1 MLIVFTV
8 FVFLSISCVNAA
20 DIDADSN
27 STGENILTSDLNTIS
42 VDNTSAST
50 INEALS
56 IAKDNGTIILS
67 DGVYKGDGNTKV
79 TISKSV
85 NIVGSD
91 NTVLDGLNK
100 NYIFTVSDNI
110 TVTFKNL
117 KFINAYKSPESYGAT
132 YSNTV

>member
-27 STGENILTSDLNTIS
+27 STDKNVLTSDLNTIN

-67 DGVYKGDGNTKV
+67 DGVYKGDGNTKI
-79 TISKSV
+79 TITKSV
-85 NIVGSD
+85 NIIGS
-91 NTVLDGLNK
+91 
-100 NYIFTVSDNI
+100 
-110 TVTFKNL
+110 L
-117 KFINAYKSPESYGAT
+117 KT
-132 YSNTV
+132 